1 MNLIFQ
7 QKLNEELLR
16 SERRRTIILAGI
28 FSFAIVY
35 RCVDTYILQMDEET
49 NQLRSFATLWL
60 FPFTIVLFEILSLL
74 FINNRIKRKKN
85 KIPLAAQYINAGLEI
100 CLPTFIILIVVGQ
113 HVNYNVLTSPAV
125 SIYFLFIILSTLR
138 LNFGLSFFC
147 GLLSALSFAIFSYV
161 LYHHFNSTDGA
172 RCLIALLAGTAAG
185 LVATQIRSAIDL
197 SVREA
202 EKQQQVI
209 NLFGSQVSKEV
220 ADKMLENGGV
230 IESRRMN
237 VAIMFIDIRNFTLF
251 VAGKKPEEIVQY
263 QNAFFSIVVGVVE
276 KHGGIVN
283 QFLGDGC
290 MVTFG
295 APNFLENPSAQAV
308 NAAFELLCEIERNT
322 RGETLPPTKI
332 GIGIHCGEAVTGNI
346 GTLQRQQYSITGN
359 VVILAARIEQ
369 LNKTFESQLLV
380 SRDVHI
386 STTAKFTAEAECLGD
401 VELKGWH
408 QPLGIYKLA

>member
-1 MNLIFQ
+1 MNHIFQ
-7 QKLNEELLR
+7 QKLNEALLR
-16 SERRRTIILAGI
+16 SERKRTIILIGI
-28 FSFAIVY
+28 FSFAILY
-35 RCVDTYILQMDEET
+35 RSIDSIILKMDEEA
-49 NQLRSFATLWL
+49 NQLRSFGALWL
-60 FPFTIVLFEILSLL
+60 FPLTVVAFEVLSLL
-74 FINNRIKRKKN
+74 FINHRIRRKKN
-85 KIPLAAQYINAGLEI
+85 KIPLAAQYFNAGMEI
-100 CLPTFIILIVVGQ
+100 CLPTSIILIVASQ
-113 HVNYNVLTSPAV
+113 HLNYNVLTSPAL

-147 GLLSALSFAIFSYV
+147 GLLSALSYTAFSV
-161 LYHHFNSTDGA
+161 LVYHHFNSTDGA
-172 RCLIALLAGTAAG
+172 RCLIAILGGTAAG
-185 LVATQIRSAIDL
+185 LVATQIRSAINH
-197 SVREA
+197 SIGEA

-209 NLFGSQVSKEV
+209 NLFGSQVSKDV

-251 VAGKKPEEIVQY
+251 AGGKRPEEIVQY
-263 QNAFFSIVVGVVE
+263 QNAFFTIVVGVVE

-295 APNFLENPSAQAV
+295 APNSLENPSAHAV
-308 NAAFELLCEIERNT
+308 TASFELLHEIELHT
-322 RGETLPPTKI
+322 RMNRLPQTKI

-346 GTLQRQQYSITGN
+346 GTVQRQQYSITGN

-369 LNKTFESQLLV
+369 LNKTYESQLLV
-380 SRDVHI
+380 SKEVHAL
-386 STTAKFTAEAECLGD
+386 TAGAANAAVCLGD
-401 VELKGWH
+401 VEVKGWH